1 MREMQLDIAEVFL
14 DPDRPDVVLAIY
26 ATGIM
31 HIEKHDGGHRWA
43 LVWSDPDTLA
53 YHNDELWD
61 GIPLLP
67 SNRRRTRNPTVPTIP
82 A

>member
-1 MREMQLDIAEVFL
+1 MNNLFL
-14 DPDRPDVVLAIY
+14 SLA
-26 ATGIM
+26 AAGIM

-43 LVWSDPDTLA
+43 LVWSNTETLA

-61 GIPLLP
+61 GIPLLT
-67 SNRRRTRNPTVPTIP
+67 SNRKRTRNPTVPTIP